1 MQWFTAIVSTTWCY
15 LGNKRL
21 SIHAFSQIGIHESRH
36 AKWILSLLDFAVLP
50 PNSSYQLVPSLTI
63 DENSAAVQRLHHPSC
78 NIQRDEGEYLA
89 FLSSPS
95 WVRQHRTFSKKCRKI
110 IPYIQFSALGL
121 SCNTKHSS
129 LLGLGIAWSCHPK
142 LCWWALAAG
151 FSWASHP
158 TGHQWTCVPLEQLNA
173 WPLEN

>member
-21 SIHAFSQIGIHESRH
+21 SIHAFFQTGIHESRH
-36 AKWILSLLDFAVLP
+36 EKWILSLLDFAGLSP
-50 PNSSYQLVPSLTI
+50 ISSYALVPSLTWWK
-63 DENSAAVQRLHHPSC
+63 
-78 NIQRDEGEYLA
+78 
-89 FLSSPS
+89 LSSSAEAAPS
-95 WVRQHRTFSKKCRKI
+95 FMQHPKRWGWVLGLLVLSTLRQHSTSSKKCRKI

-121 SCNTKHSS
+121 SRNTKHSS
-129 LLGLGIAWSCHPK
+129 WLGLGTAWSCHPK

-158 TGHQWTCVPLEQLNA
+158 TGHHWTCVPLEQLNA